1 MDPRQMSP
9 NPDSGAAQLYEVLVR
24 RTQSEDNVLGLILAG
39 SRGAGIFVT
48 DRSDFDA
55 YVVLRSPHAGWKA
68 GHGEPVEVWPMTIE
82 EFRRHALVGEPDA
95 WNRPTFLYARVEI
108 DKLEG
113 DVHRLVEQ
121 KRRLTADEVGRM
133 VPDALDGYIN
143 SFYRSLK
150 NLEAGRE
157 LEGRLDA
164 LESVSP
170 LLTTAFALE
179 GRVRP
184 FNKYLRHE
192 LGQRPLPTLAVDAI
206 ERIARDAA
214 PRDQRAAFR
223 HVEHRARERGFG
235 SVIDGW
241 EPDVPWLRG
250 EPTR

>member
-1 MDPRQMSP
+1 M
-9 NPDSGAAQLYEVLVR
+9 
-24 RTQSEDNVLGLILAG
+24 
-39 SRGAGIFVT
+39 
-48 DRSDFDA
+48 
-55 YVVLRSPHAGWKA
+55 
-68 GHGEPVEVWPMTIE
+68 
-82 EFRRHALVGEPDA
+82 
-95 WNRPTFLYARVEI
+95 EI

-235 SVIDGW
+235 AVIDGW
-241 EPDVPWLRG
+241 EPTCRG
-250 EPTR
+250 FAVNRPDERPGGWPRLLTPAPPRDAPPRSVVEAFGADGRRNGWTAARAAHGKPAASS